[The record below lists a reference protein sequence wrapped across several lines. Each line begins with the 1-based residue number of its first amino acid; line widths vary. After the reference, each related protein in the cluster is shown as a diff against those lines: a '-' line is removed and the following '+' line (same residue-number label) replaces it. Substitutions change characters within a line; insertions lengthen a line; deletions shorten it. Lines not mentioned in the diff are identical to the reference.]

1 MAITLD
7 GTTGITS
14 PDINVTAQTTNF
26 DTSGTIIASNISDG
40 TTSVASTYVVNGSAK
55 AWVNINQI
63 GTQAIQ
69 DSFNISSIT
78 DINVGRTTVNL
89 SNNMSN
95 INYSSVMGAGYNSMQ
110 GNMGQLVGSV
120 GMAVLN
126 SSASY
131 EDRNN
136 SCIQIMGDLA

>member
-1 MAITLD
+1 MSEIRATTISNAAGTGPITM
-7 GTTGITS
+7 TGQY
-14 PDINVTAQTTNF
+14 A
-26 DTSGTIIASNISDG
+26 
-40 TTSVASTYVVNGSAK
+40 AK

-63 GTQAIQ
+63 GTQVIQ

-78 DINVGRTTVNL
+78 DSGVGRTTANL

-95 INYSSVMGAGYNSMQ
+95 TNYSSVMGAEYNSSQ

-120 GMAVLN
+120 GIAVLN